1 VTASHGR
8 PPSTRVNSA
17 ELGRSRTI
25 VEVLATR
32 ASREP
37 AGVYFELF
45 GEPMTYGTLWEL
57 ARRYG
62 ANLAAAGVEP
72 GDRVAILLPT
82 CKEFFA
88 TMFGAMLRGAI
99 PVPLYP
105 TYGPPELASIFAHA
119 APRAAVTIGWFE
131 PSVRRAQGSA
141 PGLERVVEPAE
152 LERPAP
158 EPTWPAPDPE
168 QTAFFQY
175 TSGSTGHPKGVDLP
189 HRALLANIRAFVQ
202 AVEAQPGEP
211 VVSWLPLYHD
221 MGLIGL
227 GFGTLYAGCHLYLL
241 PPDLRNPR
249 EWLEL
254 VTGTRATI
262 TASPDFGYRN
272 CLRHVHDLA
281 GLDLSSL
288 RIAFTG
294 AEPVRPD
301 TVREFEARF
310 GLKHVML
317 PAYGLAEATLAVT
330 LGDRRAALR
339 VDPSGRFA
347 GVGRP
352 VPGVE
357 VGIWAEGEDGRPGR
371 LLGADEVG
379 EIVVR
384 TPGAMRGYY
393 RDPEA
398 TARVFRSG
406 WLHTG
411 DLGYREADG
420 YLFVVGR
427 QKDLIIVRGENLV
440 PVDIERVVDAV
451 PGIRYSAAVGVLAE
465 RLGTQRLVVVAEVR
479 DPDPAPEAA
488 SRLVREIVSAIHASR
503 GFRPSRVLL
512 VRPGTIPKTTS
523 GKIQHARLAA
533 AVADRQL
540 GEAVVY
546 PRRGADRPPDD
557 E

>member
-1 VTASHGR
+1 MKTR
-8 PPSTRVNSA
+8 PLD
-17 ELGRSRTI
+17 LGQARTI
-25 VEVLATR
+25 VEVLALR
-32 ASREP
+32 AQREP

-45 GEPMTYGTLWEL
+45 DEPMTYGWLWEL

-88 TMFGAMLRGAI
+88 TMFGAMVRGAI

-119 APRAAVTIGWFE
+119 GPRAAVTIGWFE
-131 PSVRRAQGSA
+131 PAVRRAQGSA
-141 PGLERVVEPAE
+141 PAFSRILAPDE
-152 LERPAP
+152 LERPAA
-158 EPTWPAPDPE
+158 EPAWPAADPE
-168 QTAFFQY
+168 RTAFFQY
-175 TSGSTGHPKGVDLP
+175 TSGSTGYPKGVDLT
-189 HRALLANIRAFVQ
+189 HRALLANIRAFVT

-249 EWLEL
+249 QWLEL
-254 VTGTRATI
+254 LTRTRATI

-272 CLRHVHDLA
+272 CLRNVHDLT

-288 RIAFTG
+288 RVAFTG
-294 AEPVRPD
+294 AEPVRLD
-301 TVREFEARF
+301 TVRQFEARF
-310 GLKHVML
+310 GLKHVMH

-330 LGDRRAALR
+330 VGDLRAPLR
-339 VDPSGRFA
+339 MDPSGRFV

-357 VGIWAEGEDGRPGR
+357 VAIWAEGTDGEPGR
-371 LLGADEVG
+371 FLGPDEVG

-384 TPGAMRGYY
+384 TPAAMRGYY

-398 TARVFRSG
+398 TARAFRSG

-411 DLGYREADG
+411 DLGYRAPDG

-427 QKDLIIVRGENLV
+427 QKDLIIVRGENVV
-440 PVDIERVVDAV
+440 PLDIEQVVDAV
-451 PGIRYSAAVGVLAE
+451 PGVRYSAAVGVTSE

-479 DPDPAPEAA
+479 DPDAAPEAA
-488 SRLVREIVSAIHASR
+488 SALVRGIVSAVRQSR
-503 GFRPSRVLL
+503 GFRPSRVML

-533 AVADRQL
+533 MIADARL
-540 GEAVVY
+540 GQAVVY
-546 PRRGADRPPDD
+546 PRRGAERDATEDG
-557 E
+557 